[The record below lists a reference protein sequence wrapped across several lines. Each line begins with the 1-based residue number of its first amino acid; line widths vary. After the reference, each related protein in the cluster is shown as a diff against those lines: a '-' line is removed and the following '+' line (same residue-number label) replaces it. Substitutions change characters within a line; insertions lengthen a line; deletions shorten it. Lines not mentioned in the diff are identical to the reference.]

1 MTNFALPLAI
11 QRGIDNL
18 AADFSPNDIAERAEK
33 ISQNYI
39 KRKASRSVI
48 VEGAD
53 VAAYLTTRGPATYA
67 ACVAAFSALAKRAP
81 GFAPLSVL
89 DIGAGPGTASWAAI
103 QQWPNIESVAM
114 IDESEEMLRAART
127 LCEGAGHP
135 ALRNVRIARAAMS
148 GSTGQEKYDLVVAS
162 YAIGELALSDMR
174 STLQTLWRSA
184 ARALVIVEPGTPEG
198 LSRIHNARELLIE
211 AGAEIAAPCP
221 HAGPC
226 PIRAPDWC
234 AVSMDQRNTSGRP
247 LCRGLEPQSL
257 SGPFL
262 SRPATFLGCE
272 SE

>member
-18 AADFSPNDIAERAEK
+18 TADFSPNDIAERAEK
-33 ISQNYI
+33 ILQNYI

-127 LCEGAGHP
+127 LCEGADHP

-198 LSRIHNARELLIE
+198 FSRIHNARELLIE

-234 AVSMDQRNTSGRP
+234 AVSMHQRNTSGRP

-257 SGPFL
+257 PGPFL